1 MVEVRPDCV
10 GPGEFVGVVVLAGG
24 VGLLGVELLL
34 VLLGVDHV
42 AGLGGHG
49 VGA

>member
-34 VLLGVDHV
+34 VLL
-42 AGLGGHG
+42 LGNQSWTDDS
-49 VGA
+49 